1 MLARRQP
8 DLTVCMEQVHK
19 PHNVSAIIR
28 TADAVG
34 VHEVHAVWPGSRMR
48 TMASAAAG
56 SNSWVQVKTHRTI
69 GDAVA
74 HLKGQ
79 GMQILA
85 THLSDNAVDF
95 REIDYTRPT
104 CILMGQEKTG
114 ITQEALALADQ
125 DIIIPMIGMVQSLN
139 VSVASALI
147 LYEAQRQRQMRAC
160 TCVKTA
166 CCRKPSNNA
175 CCLKAAIRC
184 WRKSQNAKVCPTP
197 TLISKA
203 RLKPMLTGGPPC
215 RPQGK
220 RDEGRLLDAVP
231 LSSLTGVGAALSN
244 KLAKINLHTV
254 QDLLLHLPL
263 RYEDRTHLYPI
274 GELLPG
280 VYATVE
286 GEVLNCNISFGGR
299 RMMTCQISDGSG
311 ILTMRFFNF
320 NAAMKNSL
328 ATGRRVL
335 AYGEA
340 KRGKYGAE
348 MIHPEYRVQG
358 DLSTPELQET
368 LTPVYPTT
376 EGVKQATLRKLTD
389 QALDLLDTCAIEE
402 LLPPEL
408 SQGMMTLP
416 EALRTLHRPPP
427 TLQLSDLETGQH
439 PAQRRLILE
448 ELLAHNLSMLALR
461 AGAQRFHAQPL
472 SANDAL
478 KNKLLAALPF
488 KPTGAWARVV
498 AEIERDMA
506 LDVPM
511 MRLVQG
517 DVGSGKT
524 LVAALAA
531 LRAIAHG
538 KQVALMAPTELLAEQ
553 HANNFRNWFAPLG
566 IEVGWLAGKQK
577 GKARLAQQEAIASG
591 QVQMI
596 VGTHAIFQEQ
606 VQFNGLALVI
616 IDEQHRFGVHQRLA
630 LWEKGQQQGFHPHQ
644 LIMTATPIP
653 RTLAMTAYADLDTS
667 VIDELPPGRTPVTT
681 VAIPDTRRTDIIDR
695 VRHACITEGRQA
707 YWVCT
712 LIEESELL
720 EAQAAE
726 ATWEELKLALPELNV
741 GLVHGRMKPA
751 DKQAVMASFKQGE
764 LHLLVA
770 TTVIEVG
777 VDVPN
782 ASLMIIENPE
792 RLGLA
797 QLHQLRGRVGRGAV
811 ASHCVLLYKTP
822 LSKTAQIRL
831 QVLRDSNDGF
841 VIAQKDLEIRGPGEL
856 LGTRQ
861 TGNAEFKVAD
871 LLRDQAMIPEVQRLA
886 RHIHERYPQQA
897 KALIERWMPET
908 ERYSNA

>member
-1 MLARRQP
+1 
-8 DLTVCMEQVHK
+8 
-19 PHNVSAIIR
+19 
-28 TADAVG
+28 
-34 VHEVHAVWPGSRMR
+34 MR
-48 TMASAAAG
+48 
-56 SNSWVQVKTHRTI
+56 
-69 GDAVA
+69 
-74 HLKGQ
+74 
-79 GMQILA
+79 
-85 THLSDNAVDF
+85 
-95 REIDYTRPT
+95 
-104 CILMGQEKTG
+104 
-114 ITQEALALADQ
+114 
-125 DIIIPMIGMVQSLN
+125 
-139 VSVASALI
+139 
-147 LYEAQRQRQMRAC
+147 
-160 TCVKTA
+160 
-166 CCRKPSNNA
+166 
-175 CCLKAAIRC
+175 
-184 WRKSQNAKVCPTP
+184 
-197 TLISKA
+197 
-203 RLKPMLTGGPPC
+203 
-215 RPQGK
+215 
-220 RDEGRLLDAVP
+220 GRLLDAVP
-231 LSSLTGVGAALSN
+231 LSSLTGVGASQSA
-244 KLAKINLHTV
+244 KLAKIGLHTV
-254 QDLLLHLPL
+254 QDLLLHFPL

-274 GELLPG
+274 NDLLPG

-286 GEVLNCNISFGGR
+286 GEVLNCNITFGGR
-299 RMMTCQISDGSG
+299 RMMTCQISDGTG

-328 ATGRRVL
+328 SAGRRVL

-348 MIHPEYRVQG
+348 MIHPEYRIQG
-358 DLSTPELQET
+358 DLSTPEMQET

-376 EGVKQATLRKLTD
+376 EGIRQATLRKLTD
-389 QALDLLDTCAIEE
+389 QALELLDTCAIAE

-408 SQGMMTLP
+408 SQGLMSLP

-427 TLQLSDLETGQH
+427 DMKLEDVESGQH

-461 AGAQRFHAQPL
+461 AGAQRYHAQAL
-472 SANDAL
+472 TAKDSL
-478 KNKLLAALPF
+478 KNQLLASLPF
-488 KPTGAWARVV
+488 KPTGAQARVV
-498 AEIERDMA
+498 AEVEHDMA
-506 LDVPM
+506 LDIPM

-531 LRAIAHG
+531 LRAIANG
-538 KQVALMAPTELLAEQ
+538 KQVAMMAPTELLAEQ

-577 GKARLAQQEAIASG
+577 GKARQAQQEAIASG
-591 QVQMI
+591 QVSMV

-681 VAIPDTRRTDIIDR
+681 VAIADTRRGEIIER
-695 VRHACITEGRQA
+695 VRSACQEGRQA

-726 ATWEELKLALPELNV
+726 ATWEELKATLPELNV

-751 DKQAVMASFKQGE
+751 EKQAVMQAFKQGE
-764 LHLLVA
+764 MHLLVA

-811 ASHCVLLYKTP
+811 ASHCVLLYKSP
-822 LSKTAQIRL
+822 LSKTAQLRL

-871 LLRDQAMIPEVQRLA
+871 LLRDQAVIPQVQRIA
-886 RHIHERYPQQA
+886 RHIHEQYPEHAQ
-897 KALIERWMPET
+897 ALIERWMPET
-908 ERYSNA
+908 EKYSNA